1 MKTIIINNFIYQ
13 KQLKITIMSKEEV
26 LPVEGLEE
34 GVVTATDVTTE
45 EVKKEKKVQTPEEEA
60 ILVAGVAKL
69 REIGIDEKL
78 SVVLDLVSGWNGD
91 KTELTAK
98 KDAVIKAFEGSDNL
112 KNYID
117 GDFQTAMV
125 PFQGISKVMPV
136 LNNIKSFYARR
147 ENAVSTKK
155 AKLVQISISGVI
167 YNVDPIYMDSVA
179 AEPKDVRKAL
189 ILAHASTVKVE
200 VAELF

>member
-1 MKTIIINNFIYQ
+1 
-13 KQLKITIMSKEEV
+13 MSKENEV
-26 LPVEGLEE
+26 PVVEGLEVAE
-34 GVVTATDVTTE
+34 VVVPATDEKVA
-45 EVKKEKKVQTPEEEA
+45 KEKKVQTPEEEA
-60 ILVAGVAKL
+60 VLVAGVAKL

-78 SVVLDLVSGWNGD
+78 SLVLDLVSGWNGD

-98 KDAVIKAFEGSDNL
+98 KDAVIKAFEGSENL

-125 PFQGISKVMPV
+125 PFQGIAKVIPV

-155 AKLVQISISGVI
+155 AKLVQISIGGVI
-167 YNVDPIYMDSVA
+167 YNVDPTYMESVA
-179 AEPKDVRKAL
+179 DQPKDVRKEL

>member
-1 MKTIIINNFIYQ
+1 
-13 KQLKITIMSKEEV
+13 MSKENEV
-26 LPVEGLEE
+26 LPVEDGLEVAE
-34 GVVTATDVTTE
+34 TVVPTTE
-45 EVKKEKKVQTPEEEA
+45 EKVAKEKKVQTPEEEA

-69 REIGIDEKL
+69 REIGIEEKM
-78 SVVLDLVSGWNGD
+78 SMVLDLVSGWNGD
-91 KTELTAK
+91 KAELATK
-98 KDAVIKAFEGSDNL
+98 KDAVIKAFEGSENL

-117 GDFQTAMV
+117 TEFQTAIV
-125 PFQGISKVMPV
+125 PFQGIAKVLPV

-167 YNVDPIYMDSVA
+167 YNVDPTYMESVA
-179 AEPKDVRKAL
+179 DQPKDVRKEL